1 MGAIE
6 MESCVRAAVASP
18 VGCMKYRLVVWLA
31 CSFIF
36 DDFNTFYA
44 VRTVIG
50 SRQKHSHYFVVRTIV
65 HVQWPRLWRFFLQC
79 QFAIEE
85 LVRICS

>member
-65 HVQWPRLWRFFLQC
+65 HVRGLGFGYSFYSVSLQFTKC
-79 QFAIEE
+79 E
-85 LVRICS
+85 